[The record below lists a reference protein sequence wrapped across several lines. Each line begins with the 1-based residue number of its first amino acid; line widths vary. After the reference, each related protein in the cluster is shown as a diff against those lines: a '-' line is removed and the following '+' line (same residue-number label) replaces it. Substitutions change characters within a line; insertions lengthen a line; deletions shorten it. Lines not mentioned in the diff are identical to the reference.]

1 MIVAV
6 AGPAGSGKS
15 TLGLALARL
24 LRLPY
29 LDLDSVTN
37 PLLEQ
42 LPEGALDGRHW
53 NDPGLRDVIRPA
65 RYSALLGVLSDQVRA
80 GTGAVVVA
88 PFTLELQGDG
98 EWEALVRASGGRP
111 HVVWLRASDELLV
124 ERRGARAAD
133 RDAHVVDVAG
143 GAEPSVPHLA
153 VDASLTVPQQVSAV
167 TRTFA
172 AGRPVPEALPGGDR

>member
-1 MIVAV
+1 MIVVV

-29 LDLDSVTN
+29 LDLDTVTN

-42 LPEGALDGRHW
+42 LTEGALDGRHW

-65 RYSALLGVLSDQVRA
+65 RYSALLGVLNDQVQA

-88 PFTLELQGDG
+88 PFTLELQGG
-98 EWEALVRASGGRP
+98 REWEALLRASGVRP
-111 HVVWLRASDELLV
+111 HVVWLRASDELLA

-133 RDAHVVDVAG
+133 RDAYVVDVAG

-153 VDASLTVPQQVSAV
+153 VDASLTVPQQVSAI
-167 TRTFA
+167 TRAFA
-172 AGRPVPEALPGGDR
+172 IGRPLPADSPVF